1 MSSCICPS
9 HLSVHLVSF
18 LISFSLNS
26 ICPLGD
32 FNLSPIHQM
41 AKVKY
46 LTGLCCTCREN
57 VDTMKAIT
65 SSPAL
70 YLLSELWYSWCH
82 VTDFKTR
89 LKMQVI
95 TKSKENCWTSRSS
108 QPPLDCI
115 SREVPLGQG
124 CLSSTNKAQDFKISQ
139 QQMVECGRR
148 KEGQRKTR
156 TCLTCLC
163 CTDIKKRCLPRK
175 KTSQTHHCTEENDS
189 RRLVPGLNKW
199 FNWKWT
205 SWMN

>member
-9 HLSVHLVSF
+9 LLSVHSVSF
-18 LISFSLNS
+18 LISFNLNS

-32 FNLSPIHQM
+32 FNLSPVHQM

-46 LTGLCCTCREN
+46 LIRLCCTCREN

-70 YLLSELWYSWCH
+70 PLLSELWYPWCH
-82 VTDFKTR
+82 VIDFKTCV
-89 LKMQVI
+89 KMQVI

-115 SREVPLGQG
+115 SREVPLGQS

-139 QQMVECGRR
+139 QQMVECGRG
-148 KEGQRKTR
+148 KEGKRKTR
-156 TCLTCLC
+156 KFLTCLC
-163 CTDIKKRCLPRK
+163 CTDIKKMFTK
-175 KTSQTHHCTEENDS
+175 KKKLSNTPLHW
-189 RRLVPGLNKW
+189 GKW
-199 FNWKWT
+199 FP
-205 SWMN
+205 SSCPRS